1 MLKSR
6 LENDIKFK
14 ILAIITGV
22 LVAIGIP
29 AFLPHYSHG
38 HGLHVTIHLAGI
50 VIGTFLS
57 VVSAITFLEYKTKRL
72 LLVFLAFFSITIA
85 EVLAASNMIFLF
97 WPAYSS
103 VDSMITHFL
112 ILMMLTFFAVGIFRR
127 D

>member
-6 LENDIKFK
+6 LENNIKFK
-14 ILAIITGV
+14 ILAIVTGV
-22 LVAIGIP
+22 LIAISLP
-29 AFLPHYSHG
+29 AFLPHIQHG
-38 HGLHVTIHLAGI
+38 HGVHVTIHLAGI

-57 VVSAITFLEYKTKRL
+57 VVSVITFLEYKTKRL
-72 LLVFLAFFSITIA
+72 FLVFLAFFSVTVA

-103 VDSMITHFL
+103 IDSMITHFL
-112 ILMMLTFFAVGIFRR
+112 ILMMLTFFAVGVFRR